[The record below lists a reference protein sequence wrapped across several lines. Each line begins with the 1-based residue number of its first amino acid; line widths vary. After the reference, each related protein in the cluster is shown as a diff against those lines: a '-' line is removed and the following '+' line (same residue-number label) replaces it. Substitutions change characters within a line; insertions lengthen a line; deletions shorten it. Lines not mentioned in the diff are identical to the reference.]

1 MTEELKQTPTEDS
14 GYNASSIQILEGLEA
29 VRKRPGMYIGDTDD
43 GSGLHQLVYEVVDN
57 SIDEVLAGFAKDV
70 VITIH
75 NDESISVLDDGRGIP
90 NEVKFDD
97 KHKPKRS
104 AAEIALTELHAGG
117 KFNENSYKISG
128 GLHGVGVS
136 CVNALSTWL
145 RLTVYRDGRA
155 YRLNFEKGKVVNRKI
170 ETVKLPSGEEVTIS
184 PMEDIGPS
192 PDHKSGTL
200 VEFLPDSEI
209 FKNVLHFNYDTL
221 LNRLRELSFL
231 NSGAHIILIDERTGR
246 EADLKSENGVRGF
259 VKYLNEQADRTPVNP
274 EPFHAIKTI
283 YSQDVPVS
291 VEVAMQWHNGYNEV
305 LDAYTNNIHQRD
317 GGTHVTGLR
326 NAMTRV
332 LKNYISAAGMDK
344 KAKVELDP
352 LDMREGLTCVL
363 SVKVPQ
369 PKFSS
374 QTKDKLVSSE
384 VRPAVEEVINSEL
397 TAYLEENP
405 DIAQKLCEK
414 IVAAAKAR
422 EAARKARNVVRK
434 SALNGGGLPG
444 KLADCAKGT
453 PSSECELF
461 LVEGDSAGGS
471 AKVGRNSK
479 FQAILP
485 LRGKILNV
493 EKASADKLLDSEQIK
508 NLVMA
513 LGTGIDRDFNI
524 ENLRYGR
531 VIIMTDADVD
541 GAHICTLLLTFFF
554 RQMPQLIEQGHVYIA
569 QPPLYKVQRKSRKSD
584 ERYLKDDKELAHF
597 LRDIATEDAVLFTDG
612 VVSAPE
618 NGIRGTRLDNLLLA
632 YQAANDAISV
642 NSRFIDSEV
651 LRAISN
657 GTEVHLD
664 TEAEARE
671 SAQKLSDAL
680 HDPNVTIEATQ
691 DAEDASWHLKIARKV
706 YGTPHYTQLDRKFL
720 QTKEYAELVENGKS
734 QKSLFN
740 PNTKIVKTINGKV
753 REKAVQS
760 IGEMYDWLTSLAYEG
775 ITLQRFKGLG
785 EMNADEL
792 GHTTMDRKV
801 RRMLKVSIQ
810 DAARA
815 DEVFDRLMGDD
826 VPRRR
831 QYIEENA
838 HRVSNLD
845 I

>member
-1 MTEELKQTPTEDS
+1 
-14 GYNASSIQILEGLEA
+14 
-29 VRKRPGMYIGDTDD
+29 MYIGDTDD

-246 EADLKSENGVRGF
+246 EADLKSENGVCGF

-274 EPFHAIKTI
+274 EPFHAIKTV

-344 KAKVELDP
+344 KAKVELD
-352 LDMREGLTCVL
+352 LWICV
-363 SVKVPQ
+363 
-369 PKFSS
+369 
-374 QTKDKLVSSE
+374 
-384 VRPAVEEVINSEL
+384 
-397 TAYLEENP
+397 
-405 DIAQKLCEK
+405 
-414 IVAAAKAR
+414 
-422 EAARKARNVVRK
+422 
-434 SALNGGGLPG
+434 
-444 KLADCAKGT
+444 
-453 PSSECELF
+453 
-461 LVEGDSAGGS
+461 
-471 AKVGRNSK
+471 
-479 FQAILP
+479 
-485 LRGKILNV
+485 
-493 EKASADKLLDSEQIK
+493 KASP
-508 NLVMA
+508 V
-513 LGTGIDRDFNI
+513 F
-524 ENLRYGR
+524 
-531 VIIMTDADVD
+531 
-541 GAHICTLLLTFFF
+541 
-554 RQMPQLIEQGHVYIA
+554 
-569 QPPLYKVQRKSRKSD
+569 
-584 ERYLKDDKELAHF
+584 
-597 LRDIATEDAVLFTDG
+597 
-612 VVSAPE
+612 
-618 NGIRGTRLDNLLLA
+618 
-632 YQAANDAISV
+632 
-642 NSRFIDSEV
+642 
-651 LRAISN
+651 
-657 GTEVHLD
+657 
-664 TEAEARE
+664 
-671 SAQKLSDAL
+671 
-680 HDPNVTIEATQ
+680 
-691 DAEDASWHLKIARKV
+691 
-706 YGTPHYTQLDRKFL
+706 
-720 QTKEYAELVENGKS
+720 S
-734 QKSLFN
+734 Q
-740 PNTKIVKTINGKV
+740 
-753 REKAVQS
+753 
-760 IGEMYDWLTSLAYEG
+760 
-775 ITLQRFKGLG
+775 
-785 EMNADEL
+785 
-792 GHTTMDRKV
+792 
-801 RRMLKVSIQ
+801 
-810 DAARA
+810 
-815 DEVFDRLMGDD
+815 
-826 VPRRR
+826 
-831 QYIEENA
+831 
-838 HRVSNLD
+838 
-845 I
+845 

>member
-1 MTEELKQTPTEDS
+1 MAKKDTYDADS
-14 GYNASSIQILEGLEA
+14 ISVLEGLEA

-274 EPFHAIKTI
+274 EPFHAIKTV

-405 DIAQKLCEK
+405 GTIA
-414 IVAAAKAR
+414 
-422 EAARKARNVVRK
+422 
-434 SALNGGGLPG
+434 
-444 KLADCAKGT
+444 
-453 PSSECELF
+453 
-461 LVEGDSAGGS
+461 
-471 AKVGRNSK
+471 
-479 FQAILP
+479 
-485 LRGKILNV
+485 
-493 EKASADKLLDSEQIK
+493 
-508 NLVMA
+508 
-513 LGTGIDRDFNI
+513 
-524 ENLRYGR
+524 
-531 VIIMTDADVD
+531 
-541 GAHICTLLLTFFF
+541 
-554 RQMPQLIEQGHVYIA
+554 
-569 QPPLYKVQRKSRKSD
+569 
-584 ERYLKDDKELAHF
+584 
-597 LRDIATEDAVLFTDG
+597 
-612 VVSAPE
+612 VVS
-618 NGIRGTRLDNLLLA
+618 GGRGPGED
-632 YQAANDAISV
+632 I
-642 NSRFIDSEV
+642 
-651 LRAISN
+651 
-657 GTEVHLD
+657 
-664 TEAEARE
+664 TEAE
-671 SAQKLSDAL
+671 
-680 HDPNVTIEATQ
+680 VM
-691 DAEDASWHLKIARKV
+691 
-706 YGTPHYTQLDRKFL
+706 
-720 QTKEYAELVENGKS
+720 KEYLLLHGIDEKRILVETDSTTTSENLDYTGKLIDREKKVGLVTNNFHIYRALKMAKKQGYTNVS
-734 QKSLFN
+734 GLAAPSDPLYQIHYL
-740 PNTKIVKTINGKV
+740 V
-753 REKAVQS
+753 REFFAMIKAVARGD
-760 IGEMYDWLTSLAYEG
+760 ISL
-775 ITLQRFKGLG
+775 R
-785 EMNADEL
+785 
-792 GHTTMDRKV
+792 
-801 RRMLKVSIQ
+801 
-810 DAARA
+810 
-815 DEVFDRLMGDD
+815 
-826 VPRRR
+826 
-831 QYIEENA
+831 
-838 HRVSNLD
+838 
-845 I
+845 